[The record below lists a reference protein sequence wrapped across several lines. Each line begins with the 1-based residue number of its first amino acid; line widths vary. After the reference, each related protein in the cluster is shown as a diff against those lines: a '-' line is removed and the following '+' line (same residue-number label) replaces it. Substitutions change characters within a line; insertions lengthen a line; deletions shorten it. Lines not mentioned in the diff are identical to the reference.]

1 MTTWTRPAR
10 CSFGDCVEVAFDGI
24 NIHIRDSKHP
34 NGAVLTFTKPEFTA
48 FIDATKR
55 GEFDV
60 DST

>member
-1 MTTWTRPAR
+1 MNWIRPAR

-34 NGAVLTFTKPEFTA
+34 HGAVLTFTKTEFTA
-48 FIDATKR
+48 FIAGAKR

-60 DST
+60 EGT